1 MNWNFLAGDFVL
13 RLPVA
18 ENDQPLL
25 FELLQQSAAVAHI
38 PRTALIMQ
46 PQIEDEFRRMA
57 QRFEAREAAFWL
69 IENLED
75 KLIARV
81 SVQHINW
88 LQRSAQL
95 VWELTEEV
103 TLADMQQFMP
113 KLTEFLFTELGL
125 HRLEMRLRPDFQRHN
140 DLLEGLGFE
149 YEGCL
154 PAQLEHQDENID
166 LAVWSLLSK

>member
-18 ENDQPLL
+18 ENDQPVL
-25 FELLQQSAAVAHI
+25 FELLQQPAVLAHI
-38 PRTALIMQ
+38 PRTVIITKAQL
-46 PQIEDEFRRMA
+46 EDEFRRMA
-57 QRFEAREAAFWL
+57 QRFQAREAAFWL
-69 IENLED
+69 VENAED

-81 SVQHINW
+81 SAQQINW

-95 VWELTEEV
+95 VWELNADV

-113 KLTEFLFTELGL
+113 KLTEFLFNELGL
-125 HRLEMRLRPDFQRHN
+125 HRLEMRLRPDFQQHN
-140 DLLEGLGFE
+140 SLLEGLGFQ

-154 PAQLEHQDENID
+154 PAQLEHQGENVD
-166 LAVWSLLSK
+166 LAVWSLLNN